1 MLGRYF
7 ETKSIYNLLSQKMR
21 ADAKSNNNNKPEK
34 QQKTMTN

>member
-7 ETKSIYNLLSQKMR
+7 ETRSTYNLLSQKMR
-21 ADAKSNNNNKPEK
+21 ADGKNNNNKPEK